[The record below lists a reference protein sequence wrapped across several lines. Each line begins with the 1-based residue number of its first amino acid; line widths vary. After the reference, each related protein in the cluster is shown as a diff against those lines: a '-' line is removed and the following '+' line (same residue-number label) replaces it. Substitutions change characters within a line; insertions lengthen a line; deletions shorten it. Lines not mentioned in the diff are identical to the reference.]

1 MLFCVLYVTQAY
13 RICTKKSLV
22 GACCYGGKNILK
34 LIFPRVC
41 SRFMF
46 FVVVV
51 LLAFL
56 LPLSSIL

>member
-34 LIFPRVC
+34 TYFPSGLFSFYVV
-41 SRFMF
+41 
-46 FVVVV
+46 VVVV